1 MKKILS
7 TVAVVLA
14 AVMLLSVSVFAG
26 DEFVLRFKDCKDS
39 GEDGTT
45 VFPHGGS
52 VVSGDDALVFT
63 VDPGVKNHLHFYIM
77 TGKAALFANVVRPF
91 TENTV
96 SASDYK
102 YMKIKYKSECD
113 NDKLTLYYVTYPDLN
128 AHPGPVFEGEKAV
141 NLDINP
147 DGKWNS
153 AVYDMGTL
161 CGDKWQNYI
170 GALRFDM
177 NTEEYAHD
185 EANKGKTFSIEYIA
199 FFKTQAEADAY
210 TGEAVDPNPDPDP
223 NPGTSDFVV
232 TAVTTV
238 VAAAA
243 AVIVLEKRRYTGK

>member
-26 DEFVLRFKDCKDS
+26 DEFVLRFKDCKNS
-39 GEDGTT
+39 EEDGTT

-52 VVSGDDALVFT
+52 VVSGEDALVFT
-63 VDPGVKNHLHFYIM
+63 VDPAVENHLHFYIM
-77 TGKAALFANVVRPF
+77 TGKAALFANVVRPY
-91 TENTV
+91 TEDTV

-113 NDKLTLYYVTYPDLN
+113 NDKLTLFYVNYTDLN
-128 AHPGPVFEGEKAV
+128 AHPGPAF
-141 NLDINP
+141 
-147 DGKWNS
+147 DGNYMVELPITADNAWHS
-153 AVYDMGTL
+153 TVYDMGTL

-177 NTEEYAHD
+177 NTAEYAHD

-210 TGEAVDPNPDPDP
+210 TGETANPNPDP

-238 VAAAA
+238 VVAAA